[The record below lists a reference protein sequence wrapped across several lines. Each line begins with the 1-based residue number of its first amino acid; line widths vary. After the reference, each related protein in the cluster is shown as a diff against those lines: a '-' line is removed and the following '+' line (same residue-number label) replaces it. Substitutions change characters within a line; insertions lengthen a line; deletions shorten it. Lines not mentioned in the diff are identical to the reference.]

1 MTKKE
6 KIEIKFQS
14 VAHALESRSNASI
27 DRIDSGDILTRIP
40 YTRTLEVL
48 RCWEAQLRDG
58 GELRIDVGDFDAAVK
73 MYQDG
78 SGDCEP
84 LLCGP
89 DGLAKA
95 IFNREKICDLLNMA
109 GFEIVGGGDGS
120 LKWNETP
127 GRLCVLARKRTR
139 PVPPMLPER
148 LPIHAIMSLPRIAW
162 TDTFAHTLDAISRLQ
177 LNFTKSTGVFWGQ
190 CLQRL
195 METVI
200 RKGEAKYILTID
212 YDSIFDARDIIRLWQ
227 IMESNPDIAA
237 LCPLQIGRDRDGVL
251 LSLITADGKDR
262 KSVMSTELYE
272 EAVDL
277 KTGHFGLTLIR
288 CDAIDKIPKPWFL
301 GIPNKEGR
309 WEDDRIDDDIYFW
322 HKVRE
327 HGGRVA
333 VCPKVRIGHLQCVIS
348 WPMDDLS
355 VRHQY
360 LSKYHD
366 DGRPQECSTY

>member
-1 MTKKE
+1 MTEKE
-6 KIEIKFQS
+6 KIEVKFQS
-14 VAHALESRSNASI
+14 VKDALESRPNASI
-27 DRIDSGDILTRIP
+27 DRIDSGDILNRIP

-127 GRLCVLARKRTR
+127 GRLCVLARKRAR

-200 RKGEAKYILTID
+200 RKNEAKYILTID

-251 LSLITADGKDR
+251 LSLITPEGNDR
-262 KSVMSTELYE
+262 KSVTSTELYE

-301 GIPNKEGR
+301 GIPNKEGK
-309 WEDDRIDDDIYFW
+309 WDEDRIDDDIYFW

>member
-1 MTKKE
+1 MKE
-6 KIEIKFQS
+6 KEKTESTFRS
-14 VAHALESRSNASI
+14 VEEALQPRADGSL
-27 DRIDSGDILTRIP
+27 DRIDSTDILTRIP
-40 YTRTLEVL
+40 YTKTLQTL
-48 RCWEAQLRDG
+48 RSWEAQLRDG

-78 SGDCEP
+78 SGDAEP
-84 LLCGP
+84 ILCGP

-95 IFNREKICDLLNMA
+95 IFNRGKLCDLLNMA

-120 LKWNETP
+120 LKWDENP

-139 PVPPMLPER
+139 PVPPER

-162 TDTFAHTLDAISRLQ
+162 TDTFAHTLDAVSTLRLD
-177 LNFTKSTGVFWGQ
+177 FTKSTGVFWGQ

-195 METVI
+195 MEGVI

-212 YDSIFDARDIIRLWQ
+212 YDSIFDVRDIIRLWQ

-251 LSLITADGKDR
+251 LMLADANGKD
-262 KSVMSTELYE
+262 KTSILSTDLFE

-288 CDAIDKIPKPWFL
+288 CDAIDRIPKPWFL
-301 GIPNKEGR
+301 GIPDKDGR
-309 WEDDRIDDDIYFW
+309 YEDGRIDDDIYFW

-366 DGRPQECSTY
+366 DGRPEQCSTY